1 MKLSYF
7 SRSELF
13 FSYWWDSNGGF
24 LVLEATELRYNPSTH
39 LLMFVV
45 CSYMHE
51 KLCMAKNKSTK
62 AHQHKKYYDLFSDQT
77 WMLKFEWDS
86 DKYLDSL

>member
-1 MKLSYF
+1 M
-7 SRSELF
+7 
-13 FSYWWDSNGGF
+13 
-24 LVLEATELRYNPSTH
+24 LEATELRYNPSTH

-77 WMLKFEWDS
+77 
-86 DKYLDSL
+86 